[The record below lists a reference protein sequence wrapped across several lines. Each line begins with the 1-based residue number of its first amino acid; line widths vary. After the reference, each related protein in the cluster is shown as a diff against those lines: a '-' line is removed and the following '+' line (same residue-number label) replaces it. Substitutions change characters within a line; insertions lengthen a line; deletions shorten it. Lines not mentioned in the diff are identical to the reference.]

1 MIDGIVSSGEGRE
14 PTAHINLKKEHAKAV
29 RKYKPGNVVKI
40 VLIGSLDSMNFSKPD
55 DPEES
60 GFEGSCCLKIQ
71 KLEILD
77 SAKNEMAELLDDD
90 E

>member
-14 PTAHINLKKEHAKAV
+14 ATAHIDLNKEHAKAV

-40 VLIGSLDSMNFSKPD
+40 VLIGSLDTMSFRKPD

-71 KLEILD
+71 KMEILS
-77 SAKNEMAELLDDD
+77 SAKNEIAELLDDD

>member
-1 MIDGIVSSGEGRE
+1 MIDAIVRSGEGAE
-14 PTAHINLKKEHAKAV
+14 ASAHITLTKDSAKAV

-40 VLIGSLDSMNFSKPD
+40 VLIGSLDSMNFRKPD

-60 GFEGSCCLKIQ
+60 GFEGDCTLRIQ
-71 KLEILD
+71 KMEVLS
-77 SAKNEMAELLDDD
+77 SAKNEIAELLDDD

>member
-14 PTAHINLKKEHAKAV
+14 PTAHIQLSKDHAKAV

-40 VLIGSLDSMNFSKPD
+40 VLIGSIDDMSFSKPD

-60 GFEGSCCLKIQ
+60 GFEGSCRLKIQ
-71 KLEILD
+71 KMEILS
-77 SAKNEMAELLDDD
+77 SAKNEIAELLDDD

>member
-1 MIDGIVSSGEGRE
+1 MIDEIVNSGEGRE
-14 PTAHINLKKEHAKAV
+14 ATAYIGLNKEHAKAV

-40 VLIGSLDSMNFSKPD
+40 VLIGSLDTMSFRKPD

-71 KLEILD
+71 KMEILD